1 MPEPKLLKVCL
12 AAALLFSPI
21 AAAQAPSLSNAHIDQ
36 IHSQN
41 QDNASKASSPAD
53 YSKEPFVIESISS
66 TTAFKNDGTS
76 SSDSVIRVH
85 VQSQAGLQQFGL
97 LSFPYASA
105 NSTLEIVYVRVTKPD
120 RRLIETPAEN
130 SLDMPSEITRQAPFY
145 SDQKEKQIAV
155 KGLGIGDTV
164 EYRYRSQ
171 TTTPLDPGQFWYAYN
186 FLQAGVVLSE
196 TLTISVPS
204 GRYVQVVSPKLKP
217 TVANKDGQTVYTW
230 QTAHLESKS
239 KDAEADVPDPGEPD
253 RASVQLTTFKNWDEA
268 GQWFRSLAAPR
279 AAVTPDIRQKAEE
292 LTRTAKTESEKIQIL
307 YRYVSTNFRYI
318 GIALGIGRI
327 QPHSATDVL
336 TNDYG
341 DCKDKHTLFAA
352 LLAAVGV
359 KAYPALISSAGKIDS
374 AFPSIFQF
382 DHVITALP
390 RNNGF
395 LFLDTTPE
403 VAPFGYLIA
412 GLRDKQALVLPDDGP
427 AQLVKTPPDPP
438 FKSFM
443 TFEAEGTLNDAG
455 TFDAKMQITL
465 RGDAELLYR
474 YAFRRAG
481 QPQWKDVMQ
490 KASLILNF
498 GGTVSDV
505 VLSPIDDTDEPFR
518 IEYSYNRKE
527 FGDWENRR
535 ITVPSPP
542 MFLQDPPAVDD
553 AAKHPK
559 PIQLGSPLEA
569 LNRGSMKL
577 PPNSHPHLLPSLDLH
592 EAFADYHTAYSV
604 SDGVL
609 HFERRLTI
617 KTREVTPAQFD
628 SYRKFTKAITDDE
641 NTFITLRAEDFA
653 SADTSDNPEA
663 REFYK
668 QGAEAWRRND
678 LPQAAVFYQ
687 KALEKDP
694 KFAGPMYWLG
704 AAHVALGQADS
715 GIEEMKKSI
724 ALDPSQVNNYD
735 YLCSTLVRHHR
746 ENEALDLW
754 KQLLKVNPD
763 ASQALESEVRL
774 LFSLDRY
781 SDAISELEA
790 AAQRNPNVPRI
801 HLELGQ
807 AYAYSGNSEK
817 SLAAFQKAVEADS
830 SPLTL
835 NNVAYALAD
844 NNIHLDDA
852 LKYAQ
857 KAVATIEEKTA
868 DISLDDLL
876 PDDIHTPDLLAAYW
890 DTLGWIHF
898 RLGHF
903 EIAEKYLHSAWLVSQ
918 ASTIGDHLGQAYEKL
933 GKKQDAAVVYSAVLS
948 LGSAP
953 PQTKA
958 RLDALR
964 SNVPRASRESLAG
977 SALQDMRT
985 YKLGRLSKTHTTAEF
1000 YVLLKSAGRPAD
1012 VKFISGSHD
1021 LSGATKPLGA
1031 VKFSVL
1037 FPDAAETQI
1046 LRRGIL
1052 DCEPELPGCVFV
1064 LIPPSSVQFTKLPGS

>member
-1 MPEPKLLKVCL
+1 MPETKLLKVCL
-12 AAALLFSPI
+12 VAALLFSPI
-21 AAAQAPSLSNAHIDQ
+21 AAAQAPSLFNATPVQ
-36 IHSQN
+36 SGSQSPGTTPKPS
-41 QDNASKASSPAD
+41 APAD
-53 YSKEPFVIESISS
+53 YSKEPFVIESIS
-66 TTAFKNDGTS
+66 TAVAFKNDGTS
-76 SSDSVIRVH
+76 SSDSAIRVH
-85 VQSQAGLQQFGL
+85 IQSQAGLQQFGL

-105 NSTLEIVYVRVTKPD
+105 NSTMEIVYVRVTKPD
-120 RRLIETPAEN
+120 HRLIETPAEN

-145 SDQKEKQIAV
+145 SDQKEKQVAV
-155 KGLGIGDTV
+155 KGLEIGDTV

-186 FLQAGVVLSE
+186 FLEAGIVLSE
-196 TLTISVPS
+196 TLKISFPS
-204 GRYVQVVSPKLKP
+204 GRYVQVVSPKFKP
-217 TVANKDGQTVYTW
+217 AIANENGNAVYTW
-230 QTAHLESKS
+230 QTAHLENRS
-239 KDAEADVPDPGEPD
+239 KDAEVNSPDPDEPD
-253 RASVQLTTFKNWDEA
+253 RASVQLTTFKNWNEA

-279 AAVTPDIRQKAEE
+279 AAVTPDVRQKAEE
-292 LTRTAKTESEKIQIL
+292 LTRTAKTESEKIESI
-307 YRYVSTNFRYI
+307 YHYVSTNFRYI

-327 QPHSATDVL
+327 QPHAATDVL

-352 LLAAVGV
+352 LLAAIGV
-359 KAYPALISSAGKIDS
+359 KAYPALISSAGKIDP
-374 AFPSIFQF
+374 AFPSISQF

-390 RNNGF
+390 RENGF

-412 GLRDKQALVLPDDGP
+412 GLRDKQALVIPDDGQ

-443 TFEAEGTLNDAG
+443 TFESEGTLNEAG

-490 KASLILNF
+490 KASSFLNF

-505 VLSPIDDTDEPFR
+505 ALSPLDATDAPFH
-518 IEYSYNRKE
+518 IEYNYSRKE

-535 ITVPSPP
+535 ITLPCPP
-542 MFLQDPPAVDD
+542 MFLPDPPAEAD

-559 PIQLGSPLEA
+559 PIELGSPFDA
-569 LNRGSMKL
+569 LYRGTVKL
-577 PPNSHPHLLPSLDLH
+577 PSNSHPHLLPSLDLH
-592 EAFADYHTAYSV
+592 EAFADYHSAYSV
-604 SDGVL
+604 SNGVL
-609 HFERRLTI
+609 HFERRLT
-617 KTREVTPAQFD
+617 TTSREVTPAQFN
-628 SYRKFTKAITDDE
+628 SYRKFTKAITGDE
-641 NTFITLRAEDFA
+641 TTFITLRAEDFA
-653 SADTSDNPEA
+653 SAETSDNPEA

-668 QGAEAWRRND
+668 QGAEAWRNND
-678 LPQAAVFYQ
+678 LPQAAIFYQ

-704 AAHVALGQADS
+704 AAHVAMGEADR
-715 GIEEMKKSI
+715 GIEEMKKSLT
-724 ALDPSQVNNYD
+724 LDPSQVNNYD

-754 KQLLKVNPD
+754 KQLLKINPD
-763 ASQALESEVRL
+763 ASQALENEVRL

-781 SDAISELEA
+781 ADAISELEA
-790 AAQRNPNVPRI
+790 AALRYPDVPRI

-817 SLAAFQKAVEADS
+817 SIAAFQKALAADS
-830 SPLTL
+830 SPWTL
-835 NNVAYALAD
+835 NNAAYALAD

-857 KAVATIEEKTA
+857 KAVAGIEEKTA
-868 DISLDDLL
+868 DISLDKLL
-876 PDDIHTPDLLAAYW
+876 PDDIHTPDALAAYW

-918 ASTIGDHLGQAYEKL
+918 DTTIGDHLGQACEKL
-933 GKKQDAAVVYSAVLS
+933 GRKHDAVAVYSAVLS
-948 LGSAP
+948 MGHAP
-953 PQTKA
+953 AQTKA

-964 SNVPRASRESLAG
+964 SGSPRAPGAAPPG
-977 SALQDMRT
+977 SSLQDMRT
-985 YKLGRLSKTHTTAEF
+985 YKLGKLSKIHTTAEF
-1000 YVLLKSAGRPAD
+1000 YVLLKSAGRPTD
-1012 VKFISGSHD
+1012 VKFISGSQD
-1021 LSGATKPLGA
+1021 LSGATKPLEA
-1031 VKFSVL
+1031 LKFNVL
-1037 FPDAAETQI
+1037 FPDTAETQI

>member
-1 MPEPKLLKVCL
+1 MPETKLLKVCL
-12 AAALLFSPI
+12 VATLLFSPI
-21 AAAQAPSLSNAHIDQ
+21 AAAQSPSPSNPNIDQ
-36 IHSQN
+36 AHA
-41 QDNASKASSPAD
+41 QDQGNASKSSSPAD
-53 YSKEPFVIESISS
+53 YSQEPFVIESIASS
-66 TTAFKNDGTS
+66 TAFKSDGTS
-76 SSDSVIRVH
+76 SSDSTIRVH
-85 VQSQAGLQQFGL
+85 IQSQAGLQQFGL

-120 RRLIETPAEN
+120 HRLIETPAEN

-155 KGLGIGDTV
+155 KGLGIGDTI

-186 FLQAGVVLSE
+186 FLEAGVVLSE

-204 GRYVQVVSPKLKP
+204 NRYVQVVSPKFKP
-217 TVANKDGQTVYTW
+217 TVANKDGRTVYTW

-239 KDAEADVPDPGEPD
+239 KDAEVDSPSPDEPD

-292 LTRTAKTESEKIQIL
+292 LTRTAKTESEKIQSI

-318 GIALGIGRI
+318 GITLGIGRI

-352 LLAAVGV
+352 LLAAIGV
-359 KAYPALISSAGKIDS
+359 KAYPALISSAGKIDP

-390 RNNGF
+390 HDNGF

-443 TFEAEGTLNDAG
+443 NFEAEGTLNDAG
-455 TFDAKMQITL
+455 TFDAKMKITL

-490 KASLILNF
+490 KASLILSF
-498 GGTVSDV
+498 AGTVSDV
-505 VLSPIDDTDEPFR
+505 ALSPIDDTDEPFR

-527 FGDWENRR
+527 FGDWENRQ
-535 ITVPSPP
+535 ITLPCPP
-542 MFLQDPPAVDD
+542 MSLPDPPSEADTP
-553 AAKHPK
+553 KHPK

-569 LNRGSMKL
+569 LNSGNMKL
-577 PPNSHPHLLPSLDLH
+577 PSNSHPHLLPSLDLH
-592 EAFADYHTAYSV
+592 EPFADYHTAYSV
-604 SDGVL
+604 SNGIL
-609 HFERRLTI
+609 HFERRLSI
-617 KTREVTPAQFD
+617 KTREVTPAQFV

-641 NTFITLRAEDFA
+641 TTFITLRAEDFA
-653 SADTSDNPEA
+653 SAETSGNPEA

-678 LPQAAVFYQ
+678 LQQAAIYYQ

-704 AAHVALGQADS
+704 AAHVALGQADR
-715 GIEEMKKSI
+715 GIEEMKQSLT
-724 ALDPSQVNNYD
+724 LDPAQVGNYG
-735 YLCSTLVRHHR
+735 YLCSTLVRHRR

-754 KQLLKVNPD
+754 KQLLKINPD
-763 ASQALESEVRL
+763 APQALENEVRL

-781 SDAISELEA
+781 SEAISELEA
-790 AAQRNPNVPRI
+790 AAQRNPDAPGI
-801 HLELGQ
+801 QLELGQ

-817 SLAAFQKAVEADS
+817 SFAAFQKAVVADS

-835 NNVAYALAD
+835 NNTAYALAD

-857 KAVATIEEKTA
+857 KAVAGIEEKTA
-868 DISLDDLL
+868 DISLDELL
-876 PDDIHTPDLLAAYW
+876 PDDVRTPDTLAAYW

-898 RLGHF
+898 RLGHL

-918 ASTIGDHLGQAYEKL
+918 ASTIGDHLGQVYEKL
-933 GKKQDAAVVYSAVLS
+933 GKKQDAAAVYSAVLS
-948 LGSAP
+948 FGSAP
-953 PQTKA
+953 PQTRA
-958 RLDALR
+958 RLDALQ
-964 SNVPRASRESLAG
+964 SNAPHTSRQPLPG
-977 SALQDMRT
+977 LALQDMRT
-985 YKLGRLSKTHTTAEF
+985 YKIGKLSKTHTTAEF
-1000 YVLLKSAGRPAD
+1000 YVLLKSAGRPPD
-1012 VKFISGSHD
+1012 VKFISGSQD
-1021 LSGATKPLGA
+1021 LSSATKPLGA
-1031 VKFSVL
+1031 VKFNVL
-1037 FPDAAETQI
+1037 FPDTAETQI

>member
-1 MPEPKLLKVCL
+1 L
-12 AAALLFSPI
+12 
-21 AAAQAPSLSNAHIDQ
+21 
-36 IHSQN
+36 
-41 QDNASKASSPAD
+41 
-53 YSKEPFVIESISS
+53 SIS
-66 TTAFKNDGTS
+66 FP
-76 SSDSVIRVH
+76 SDR
-85 VQSQAGLQQFGL
+85 F
-97 LSFPYASA
+97 
-105 NSTLEIVYVRVTKPD
+105 
-120 RRLIETPAEN
+120 
-130 SLDMPSEITRQAPFY
+130 
-145 SDQKEKQIAV
+145 
-155 KGLGIGDTV
+155 
-164 EYRYRSQ
+164 
-171 TTTPLDPGQFWYAYN
+171 
-186 FLQAGVVLSE
+186 
-196 TLTISVPS
+196 
-204 GRYVQVVSPKLKP
+204 VQVVSPKFKS
-217 TVANKDGQTVYTW
+217 TVANKDGQKVYTW
-230 QTAHLESKS
+230 QTAHLEPKS
-239 KDAEADVPDPGEPD
+239 KDADVDSPAPEEPD
-253 RASVQLTTFKNWDEA
+253 RASVQLTTFKNWDET

-279 AAVTPDIRQKAEE
+279 AAITPDIRQKAEE
-292 LTRTAKTESEKIQIL
+292 LTRTAKTESEKIQNI
-307 YRYVSTNFRYI
+307 YHYVSTNFRYI

-359 KAYPALISSAGKIDS
+359 KAYPTLISSTGKIDP
-374 AFPSIFQF
+374 AFPSISQF

-390 RNNGF
+390 RDNGF

-412 GLRDKQALVLPDDGP
+412 GLRDKQVLVLPDDGP

-443 TFEAEGTLNDAG
+443 NFEAEGTLNDAD

-474 YAFRRAG
+474 YAFRQAG

-490 KASLILNF
+490 KASSLLNF

-505 VLSPIDDTDEPFR
+505 VLSPLDATDAPFH
-518 IEYSYNRKE
+518 IEYNYNRKE

-535 ITVPSPP
+535 ITLPCPP
-542 MFLQDPPAVDD
+542 MFLPDPPAEAD
-553 AAKHPK
+553 AAKHLK
-559 PIQLGSPLEA
+559 AIELGSPFEA
-569 LNRGSMKL
+569 LYRGSVKL
-577 PPNSHPHLLPSLDLH
+577 PSNSYPHLLPSLDLH

-609 HFERRLTI
+609 HFERHLTI
-617 KTREVTPAQFD
+617 KSREVTPSQFE

-641 NTFITLRAEDFA
+641 TTFITLRAEDFA
-653 SADTSDNPEA
+653 SAETSDNPEA

-687 KALEKDP
+687 KAVEKDP

-704 AAHVALGQADS
+704 AAHVALGDS
-715 GIEEMKKSI
+715 ARGIEEMKKSI
-724 ALDPSQVNNYD
+724 TLDPAQVNNYD
-735 YLCSTLVRHHR
+735 YLCATLVRHHR

-754 KQLLKVNPD
+754 KQLLKINPD
-763 ASQALESEVRL
+763 ASQALENEVRL

-781 SDAISELEA
+781 SEAISELEA
-790 AAQRNPNVPRI
+790 AAQRNPDVPRI

-817 SLAAFQKAVEADS
+817 SIAAFQKAVEADS
-830 SPLTL
+830 SSLTL
-835 NNVAYALAD
+835 NNVAFALAD

-857 KAVATIEEKTA
+857 KAVASIEEKTA

-876 PDDIHTPDLLAAYW
+876 PDDVRTPDTLAAYW
-890 DTLGWIHF
+890 DTLGWTHF

-903 EIAEKYLHSAWLVSQ
+903 ETAEKYLHSAWLVNQ
-918 ASTIGDHLGQAYEKL
+918 ASTIGDHLGQVYEKL
-933 GKKQDAAVVYSAVLS
+933 GKKQDAAAIYSAVLS

-964 SNVPRASRESLAG
+964 SNASRTSRESLQG
-977 SALQDMRT
+977 SVLQDMRT

-1000 YVLLKSAGRPAD
+1000 YVLLKSAGRPTD
-1012 VKFISGSHD
+1012 VKFISGSQD
-1021 LSGATKPLGA
+1021 LSSATKPLGA
-1031 VKFSVL
+1031 LKFNIL
-1037 FPDAAETQI
+1037 FPDTAETQI
-1046 LRRGIL
+1046 LQRGIL